1 MTESNLPVR
10 TLSTGEKSLIV
21 HKHWTTATTLT
32 ALIPFCLATFPQSLV
47 LCLWLARWRPNPPH
61 TPPFLRNAKFRA
73 MTYRR
78 IWLEKK
84 ACVYMVCAYSD
95 HLSRDCYC
103 CYIELWNPVL
113 RKSHMRIH
121 LNWGQW
127 RCCTDWKSWVS
138 TVCGMP
144 RLKLWR
150 CNWNCMCVWARY
162 AVYSVC
168 VLTIFSVYCRCT
180 PIIGLGERK
189 HGQAGPKTAA
199 RTAFYC
205 YSSFF
210 FIFFFCCVIDWAIN
224 IIMYTWPTSINFFLH
239 FYLKASNVTITHHD
253 VAVQESFF

>member
-1 MTESNLPVR
+1 MEF
-10 TLSTGEKSLIV
+10 
-21 HKHWTTATTLT
+21 TATTPRCRLRHRWYDEQKRWLSLT
-32 ALIPFCLATFPQSLV
+32 YQCVRSPRVKSHSLYINIGPQQQRLLLSFPFVLLPFLSLSFFV
-47 LCLWLARWRPNPPH
+47 FDWRGGDQTLPTP
-61 TPPFLRNAKFRA
+61 PPFLRNAKFRA

-210 FIFFFCCVIDWAIN
+210 LNLFFFVVW
-224 IIMYTWPTSINFFLH
+224 
-239 FYLKASNVTITHHD
+239 
-253 VAVQESFF
+253 